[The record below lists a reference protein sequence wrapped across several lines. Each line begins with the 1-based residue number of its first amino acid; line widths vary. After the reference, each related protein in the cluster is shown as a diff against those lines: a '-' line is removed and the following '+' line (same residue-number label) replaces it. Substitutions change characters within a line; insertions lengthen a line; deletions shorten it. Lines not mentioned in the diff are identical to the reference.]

1 MRQDEWGAVSSFF
14 PFNRERLPGGG
25 KIRAV
30 WSRPSPLPGL
40 SPALTLTWPLHW
52 QSLWPGSGQMHRWWP
67 PFPHDPRAT
76 RHQLVVPG
84 VLRTKGLPDNRTGAS
99 VLLIGL
105 EASSERRPRRNPGP
119 QRSAHHPHCFW
130 QRRCFGKHRHC
141 GGRPCSPAPPHP
153 GLLLAGPETRK
164 AGLSP
169 AGSWTGHRIGCN
181 HRLETSAAGPSML
194 KPRGQG
200 RGLCP
205 WPGMQ
210 GGTLGDSPPSPAQVW
225 VGRSPA
231 PPTVLRCLGPSRVWV
246 SRARGRWDEGDS
258 VWRRDLEP

>member
-1 MRQDEWGAVSSFF
+1 MRQDERGAVSSFF

-84 VLRTKGLPDNRTGAS
+84 VLRTKGLPGNRTGAS

-105 EASSERRPRRNPGP
+105 EASSERRPRRKPGP

-169 AGSWTGHRIGCN
+169 AGSWTGHCIGCN
-181 HRLETSAAGPSML
+181 HRLETSAAGAIHAEA
-194 KPRGQG
+194 K
-200 RGLCP
+200 
-205 WPGMQ
+205 
-210 GGTLGDSPPSPAQVW
+210 
-225 VGRSPA
+225 RS
-231 PPTVLRCLGPSRVWV
+231 G
-246 SRARGRWDEGDS
+246 
-258 VWRRDLEP
+258 